1 MRPGRSCP
9 GLVRLIIEG
18 VSKSLKF
25 MLSAVLLVAA
35 GVGAFALG
43 GYLRPKPAPAGT
55 ALNNPVD
62 VRGLDLVDQHGS
74 TVDLA
79 GDFGGDV
86 TLVFFGFTRCPDVCP
101 LTMARLEKAYVDAG
115 EPDDLKV
122 VMVSVDPEFD
132 TPEVIGEYVGRFH
145 SDFVGLTGS
154 NSQVAAAARTFF
166 AGYSGTGPAIA
177 HTDAVAVVDRQGQ
190 LRYVYT
196 GDAVVSLGADLPGLL
211 ESL

>member
-1 MRPGRSCP
+1 M
-9 GLVRLIIEG
+9 
-18 VSKSLKF
+18 SKSLKYLLF
-25 MLSAVLLVAA
+25 ALVLIAA

-43 GYLRPKPAPAGT
+43 GLLRPQPAPVGT
-55 ALNNPVD
+55 ALDNPVD

-101 LTMARLEKAYVDAG
+101 MTMARLEKAYVDAG
-115 EPDDLKV
+115 EPADLKV

-132 TPEVIGEYVGRFH
+132 TPEVMGAYVGRFH
-145 SDFVGLTGS
+145 QDFVGLTGS
-154 NSQVAAAARTFF
+154 TSQVARAARAFF
-166 AGYSGTGPAIA
+166 AGYSGTDASIV
-177 HTDAVAVVDRQGQ
+177 HTDAVAVVDRHGQ

-196 GDAVVSLGADLPGLL
+196 ADAVVGIGSDLPGLL
-211 ESL
+211 KRL